1 MNMKSLIALSALTTA
16 GVASA
21 MVASDNTLCRI
32 MVNSGTTNTIVA
44 VPFVKVGLGN
54 VNIPVSELVLTD
66 NLDVGDTLLHRNGT
80 SWDTWEIDVNETSGA
95 KYWKPTLTSENSE
108 TNQADP
114 AEDTALARGDSIW
127 VVRASAAKPFYI
139 YGQITNATAT
149 AATST
154 AVKGSATVPAYTM
167 MSAPTTDPAGFQ
179 LSTLVGKKSAG
190 AFADGDTIVVVD
202 PSNTTFGR
210 KEYVYKSDQEA
221 FCTLTVTT
229 SEITIA
235 GTKYTAVTGQT
246 WTPVAAT
253 VKIPAGEGFWYVSK
267 GGDPTFTW

>member
-32 MVNSGTTNTIVA
+32 EVNSGTTNTIVA

-80 SWDTWEIDVNETSGA
+80 SWDTWEIVETTGS
-95 KYWKPTLTSENSE
+95 KSWSPVLTSENSE

-114 AEDTALARGDSIW
+114 AENTALARGDAIW

-154 AVKGSATVPAYTM
+154 AVEGSETVPAYTM

-210 KEYVYKSDQEA
+210 KEYVYKSDKTA

-235 GTKYTAVTGQT
+235 GTKYTTVTGQT
-246 WTPVAAT
+246 WTPVDAT

>member
-1 MNMKSLIALSALTTA
+1 MNMKSLIALAALTTA

-32 MVNSGTTNTIVA
+32 EVNSETTNTIVA

-54 VNIPVSELVLTD
+54 VNIPVAELVLTD
-66 NLDVGDTLLHRNGT
+66 NLAEDDTLLHWNGS
-80 SWDTWEIDVNETSGA
+80 SWDAWNIEETSG
-95 KYWKPTLTSENSE
+95 KKSWIPVWTSDNSQ
-108 TNQADP
+108 TTQADP
-114 AEDTALARGDSIW
+114 AEGTALARGDAIW
-127 VVRASAAKPFYI
+127 VVRASAEKPFYI

-154 AVKGSATVPAYTM
+154 AEKGSEEKGLAYTM

-210 KEYVYKSDQEA
+210 KEYVYKSDQGA

-235 GTKYTAVTGQT
+235 GTTYTTVTGQT
-246 WTPVAAT
+246 WTPVDDT